1 MVKKIISQNIV
12 IVRVLSHPAKK
23 YIKKREDVKKNLII
37 VRNMEDDH
45 CKIFSGSLN
54 Q

>member
-12 IVRVLSHPAKK
+12 IVLVLSRPAKK
-23 YIKKREDVKKNLII
+23 YVKQKMYKKL
-37 VRNMEDDH
+37 
-45 CKIFSGSLN
+45 

>member
-23 YIKKREDVKKNLII
+23 YVKK
-37 VRNMEDDH
+37 
-45 CKIFSGSLN
+45 KIYFIHTEIYR
-54 Q
+54 